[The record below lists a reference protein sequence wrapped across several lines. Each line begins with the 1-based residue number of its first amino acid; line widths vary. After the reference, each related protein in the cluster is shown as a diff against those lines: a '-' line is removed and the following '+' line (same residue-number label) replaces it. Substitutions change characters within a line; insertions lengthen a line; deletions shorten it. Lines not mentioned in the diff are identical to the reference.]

1 MRPEGNWR
9 RLQVFTA
16 LVLSTTISACATAP
30 VTLNVTPTGAS
41 APLQYGTKD
50 YPHALAAIMAVMV
63 NEWQL
68 PGVDVSVTLYP
79 SQVSYESG
87 VISELDRNRQRIRQ
101 QLNLALNPA
110 REEQALA
117 ASKRLAVNSA
127 AVGMYRRV
135 LINEP
140 RVNRL
145 LWTEWVRVLGHELAH
160 TAQIELAND
169 RPAAW
174 DQWLV
179 EGFAEWVGYKIADRL
194 GAESFAKSRAQA
206 LNRIAR
212 VKGYQTLP
220 SLTQLV
226 DGPSWTAWVQSLGDA
241 ATYGQAFIAVDF
253 LVEQKGM
260 AAVIDYFRLY
270 RKLNN
275 RTRNFTAAFGE
286 SLDPFDKRFSVSLA
300 RQLGG

>member
-1 MRPEGNWR
+1 MRPKGNWR

-16 LVLSTTISACATAP
+16 LILSTTVAACATAP
-30 VTLNVTPTGAS
+30 VTLNVTAASAS
-41 APLQYGTKD
+41 APLPYGNKD
-50 YPHALAAIMAVMV
+50 YPQALAAIMAVMV

-68 PGVDVSVTLYP
+68 PGVDVAVTLYP

-87 VISELDRNRQRIRQ
+87 VVSELERNRQRIRQ
-101 QLNLALNPA
+101 QFNLTLNPA
-110 REEQALA
+110 REEDALA

-169 RPAAW
+169 RPVAW

-194 GAESFAKSRAQA
+194 GAETFAKSREQA

-212 VKGYQTLP
+212 VKAYQTLP

-226 DGPSWTAWVQSLGDA
+226 DGPSWTAWVQSLGDS

-253 LVEQKGM
+253 LVEQKGI
-260 AAVIDYFRLY
+260 AAVLEYFRLY
-270 RKLNN
+270 RKLSN
-275 RTRNFTAAFGE
+275 RARNFATAFGE
-286 SLDPFDKRFSVSLA
+286 SLEPFDKRFSVTLA